1 MQKFFLVLSFFLTH
15 TIIFSQSRDLEGK
28 IKAQQ
33 GEIIEETLVKVK
45 DTLNNVSSDLKGKI
59 KAQEE
64 AIKENTKDED
74 ILDTSFYKIFYL
86 DGRVETVDTTLSIYK
101 DYKFNFLREDSFDL
115 ISFANTAHT
124 YNKLAYNF
132 KDFSKPDIGARGKHF
147 HYFEKE
153 DIGYYNVP
161 TPLTEIFAKST
172 FEQGQILDVLVSIN
186 LNPQYNFTVA
196 HKGYKSL
203 GKYLNNRSR
212 GNQFRFTSNYKSKNQ
227 LNHWRFHFVSQNI
240 FNQENGGID
249 PESIYFFEQATNYF
263 VLDEFGNQIENEDGT
278 FEMIEY
284 DGYLDRSRL
293 GTNLLSRGSLYSKR
307 FFSDFKR
314 IILKN
319 KKENTNTLVVN
330 YQFTHEYKK
339 VEFIDDMNSKI
350 FGDVLEFINSDQKI
364 SDLNRFIEQENRI
377 ILSSDSKIGRL
388 KLSYF
393 LTNWKNNFKIY
404 DNQEIGNSIF
414 ELIEDQ
420 SNISVDWKKIF
431 KNYSF
436 EFNFNKSSKPS
447 FKSDYISLNIK
458 GKPIKNVNIEIGSS
472 IIEKSP
478 NFNFKF
484 YRSGYE
490 SYNWFNDNLYDE
502 KISNVNFKLSYKE
515 LLVLTA
521 DYNEIDNYTFFRE
534 NTNALIGETDYKR
547 IAVVNQAENK
557 INYYSIKLFS
567 KVDFG
572 KFSFVNT
579 ARYQKKE
586 QEVAPGNLSTLNVP
600 EWVTRNTIM
609 YSADVFN
616 KSLSIQTGI
625 TFNYFTKY
633 FADYYNP
640 LISEFVTQN
649 FKDIGEFPRVDFFF
663 NAKIQQTR
671 VFIKVEHLNSSF
683 TGYDYYSDPFSPYR
697 DMSVRLGLVWNFFS

>member
-1 MQKFFLVLSFFLTH
+1 MQKFFLVLSFFLIH
-15 TIIFSQSRDLEGK
+15 ASLFSQSID
-28 IKAQQ
+28 
-33 GEIIEETLVKVK
+33 IE
-45 DTLNNVSSDLKGKI
+45 GKI

-64 AIKENTKDED
+64 ALKEKSKGEEKDTLNTDY
-74 ILDTSFYKIFYL
+74 YKIFYL
-86 DGRVETVDTTLSIYK
+86 DGRIDNVDTTLNISK

-115 ISFANTAHT
+115 ISFANSAHT
-124 YNKLAYNF
+124 FNKLAYDF
-132 KDFSKPDIGARGKHF
+132 KDFSKPGIGARGKHF

-161 TPLTEIFAKST
+161 TPFTEIFAKST
-172 FEQGQILDVLVSIN
+172 YEQGQILDMLVSIN
-186 LNPQYNFTVA
+186 LNPQYNFTIA

-203 GKYLNNRSR
+203 GKYINNRSR
-212 GNQFRFTSNYKSKNQ
+212 GNQFRFISNFKSKNQ
-227 LNHWRFHFVSQNI
+227 LSSWRFHFVSQNI
-240 FNQENGGID
+240 FNQENGGLD
-249 PESIYFFEQATNYF
+249 PDSIYFFEQATNYF
-263 VLDEFGNQIENEDGT
+263 VLDESGNQIENEDGS

-293 GTNLLSRGSLYSKR
+293 STMLFGEGSLYSKR
-307 FFSDFKR
+307 FFSDFER
-314 IILKN
+314 VILSG
-319 KKENTNTLVVN
+319 KKDSSNNITLN

-339 VEFIDDMNSKI
+339 VQFSDPMNNKI
-350 FGDVLEFINSDQKI
+350 FGEVLDFINDDQTVSDQ
-364 SDLNRFIEQENRI
+364 NRFIEQENRL
-377 ILSSDSKIGRL
+377 ILSSNSNRLGKI
-388 KLSYF
+388 KLSYS
-393 LTNWKNNFKIY
+393 LTNWVNSFKIY
-404 DNQEIGNSIF
+404 ENQDISNSIF
-414 ELIEDQ
+414 ELNEDQ
-420 SNISVDWKKIF
+420 SNISFDWKKIF
-431 KNYSF
+431 SKYTF
-436 EFNFNKSSKPS
+436 ELNFNKSSKDS
-447 FKSDYISLNIK
+447 FKSDFISLNIK
-458 GKPIKNVNIEIGSS
+458 GSPIKNLNFEIGSS

-478 NFNFKF
+478 NFNFKL
-484 YRSGYE
+484 YRSGFE
-490 SYNWFNDNLYDE
+490 SYNWLNDNLHNE
-502 KISNVNFKLSYKE
+502 KISNINLKLSYKE

-534 NTNALIGETDYKR
+534 NTNALTGETDTKR
-547 IAVVNQAENK
+547 LAVVNQANNK
-557 INYYSIKLFS
+557 INYYSFKLFS

-586 QEVAPGNLSTLNVP
+586 QEVSLGNLSTLNVP

-616 KSLSIQTGI
+616 KSLFIQTGI
-625 TFNYFTKY
+625 TFNYFTRY

-649 FKDIGEFPRVDFFF
+649 YKEIGEYPRFDFFF

>member
-1 MQKFFLVLSFFLTH
+1 MQKFFLVLTFFLIQT
-15 TIIFSQSRDLEGK
+15 TIFSQSVDLEAK
-28 IKAQQ
+28 
-33 GEIIEETLVKVK
+33 L
-45 DTLNNVSSDLKGKI
+45 

-64 AIKENTKDED
+64 ALKDKSKVEEKDTLNTDY
-74 ILDTSFYKIFYL
+74 YKIFFL
-86 DGRVETVDTTLSIYK
+86 DGRIENVDTTLNIHK
-101 DYKFNFLREDSFDL
+101 DYKFNFLRDDSFDL
-115 ISFANTAHT
+115 ISFANSAHT
-124 YNKLAYNF
+124 YNKLAYDF
-132 KDFSKPDIGARGKHF
+132 KDFSKPGVGARGKHF

-172 FEQGQILDVLVSIN
+172 YEQGQILDMLVSIN
-186 LNPQYNFTVA
+186 LNPQYNFTIA

-203 GKYLNNRSR
+203 GKYINTRSR
-212 GNQFRFTSNYKSKNQ
+212 GNQFRFISNYDSKDQ
-227 LNHWRFHFVSQNI
+227 LSHWRFHFVSQNI
-240 FNQENGGID
+240 FNQENGGLD
-249 PESIYFFEQATNYF
+249 PDSIYFFEQATNYF
-263 VLDEFGNQIENEDGT
+263 ILDDSGNQIENEDGS

-293 GTNLLSRGSLYSKR
+293 SSILLAESSLYSKR

-314 IILKN
+314 VILN
-319 KKENTNTLVVN
+319 GKKDGSYSLALN

-339 VEFIDDMNSKI
+339 IQFNDPTNSEI
-350 FGDVLEFINSDQKI
+350 FGNLLEFINDDQKVE
-364 SDLNRFIEQENRI
+364 DKNKFIEQENRL
-377 ILSSDSKIGRL
+377 ILSSSSNKLGII
-388 KLSYF
+388 KLSYS
-393 LTNWKNNFKIY
+393 LNNWINSFKIY
-404 DNQEIGNSIF
+404 ENQNTGNSIF
-414 ELIEDQ
+414 ELNEDQ
-420 SNISVDWKKIF
+420 SNISFDWEKIF
-431 KNYSF
+431 KKYRF
-436 EFNFNKSSKPS
+436 KLNFNKSSKED
-447 FKSDYISLNIK
+447 FKSDFISFNFK
-458 GKPIKNVNIEIGSS
+458 GNPIKNVSFEIGSS

-484 YRSGYE
+484 YRSAYE
-490 SYNWFNDNLYDE
+490 SYNWFNSSLSDE
-502 KISNVNFKLSYKE
+502 KISNINLKLSYND
-515 LLVLTA
+515 LLILTA

-534 NTNALIGETDYKR
+534 STNALTGEIDFKR
-547 IAVVNQAENK
+547 LAVVNQAENK
-557 INYYSIKLFS
+557 IKYYSLKLFS

-579 ARYQKKE
+579 ARYQKNE
-586 QEVAPGNLSTLNVP
+586 QEFSDENLSTLNIP

-609 YSADVFN
+609 YSSDVFN
-616 KSLSIQTGI
+616 KSLFIQTGI

-649 FKDIGEFPRVDFFF
+649 YKEIGEFPRFDFFF

>member
-1 MQKFFLVLSFFLTH
+1 MQKFFLVLSFFLIH
-15 TIIFSQSRDLEGK
+15 TSIFSQSDDLEGK
-28 IKAQQ
+28 
-33 GEIIEETLVKVK
+33 L
-45 DTLNNVSSDLKGKI
+45 

-64 AIKENTKDED
+64 ALKEKSKGEEKDTLNSD
-74 ILDTSFYKIFYL
+74 YYKIFYL
-86 DGRVETVDTTLSIYK
+86 DGRIENVDTTLNIYK
-101 DYKFNFLREDSFDL
+101 DYKFNFLREDTFDL
-115 ISFANTAHT
+115 ISFANSAHT
-124 YNKLAYNF
+124 FNKLAYDL
-132 KDFSKPDIGARGKHF
+132 KDFSKPGIGARGKHY

-153 DIGYYNVP
+153 DIGYYKVP

-172 FEQGQILDVLVSIN
+172 YEQGQILDMLVSIN
-186 LNPQYNFTVA
+186 LNPQYNFTIA

-203 GKYLNNRSR
+203 GKYQNTRSR
-212 GNQFRFTSNYKSKNQ
+212 GNQFRFISNFKSKNQ
-227 LNHWRFHFVSQNI
+227 LSAWRFHFVSQNI
-240 FNQENGGID
+240 FNQENAGLD
-249 PESIYFFEQATNYF
+249 PDSIYFFEQATNYF
-263 VLDEFGNQIENEDGT
+263 ILDDSGNQIENEDGT

-293 GTNLLSRGSLYSKR
+293 GPMLYGEGFLYSKR
-307 FFSDFKR
+307 FFSDFER
-314 IILKN
+314 VLLKGE
-319 KKENTNTLVVN
+319 KEDSNTLAIN

-339 VEFIDDMNSKI
+339 IEFSDPMNNKI
-350 FGDVLEFINSDQKI
+350 FGEVSDFINQDQTVSDQ
-364 SDLNRFIEQENRI
+364 NRFIEQENRL
-377 ILSSDSKIGRL
+377 ILSSNLNKLG
-388 KLSYF
+388 KFQLSYS
-393 LTNWKNNFKIY
+393 LTNWVNNFKIY
-404 DNQEIGNSIF
+404 ENQDINDLVF
-414 ELIEDQ
+414 ELNEDQ
-420 SNISVDWKKIF
+420 SNIYFDWKKIF
-431 KNYSF
+431 RNYTF
-436 EFNFNKSSKPS
+436 DFNLSKSSKDE
-447 FKSDYISLNIK
+447 FKSDFISFNIN
-458 GKPIKNVNIEIGSS
+458 GSPIKNFKFEIGSS

-478 NFNFKF
+478 NFNFKL
-484 YRSGYE
+484 YRSGFKN
-490 SYNWFNDNLYDE
+490 YNWLNDDLKNE
-502 KISNVNFKLSYKE
+502 KISNINLKLSYKE

-521 DYNEIDNYTFFRE
+521 DYYEIENYTFFRE
-534 NTNALIGETDYKR
+534 STNALLGETDLLR
-547 IAVVNQAENK
+547 LAIVNQANNK
-557 INYYSIKLFS
+557 INYYNLKLFS

-609 YSADVFN
+609 YSTDVFN
-616 KSLSIQTGI
+616 KSLFIQTGI

-649 FKDIGEFPRVDFFF
+649 YKEIGEFPRFDFFF

>member
-1 MQKFFLVLSFFLTH
+1 MQKFFLVLSFFLTQNFM
-15 TIIFSQSRDLEGK
+15 FSQSIDMERKLKTEQEAIKKKSEGEK
-28 IKAQQ
+28 
-33 GEIIEETLVKVK
+33 K
-45 DTLNNVSSDLKGKI
+45 DTLTTDY
-59 KAQEE
+59 
-64 AIKENTKDED
+64 
-74 ILDTSFYKIFYL
+74 YKIFYL
-86 DGRVETVDTTLSIYK
+86 DGRMETVDTSISINK

-115 ISFANTAHT
+115 ISFANSAHT
-124 YNKLAYNF
+124 YNKLAYNL

-161 TPLTEIFAKST
+161 TPFTEIFAKST
-172 FEQGQILDVLVSIN
+172 YEQGQILDMLVSVN
-186 LNPQYNFTVA
+186 LNPQYNFTIA

-203 GKYLNNRSR
+203 GKYLNTRSR
-212 GNQFRFTSNYKSKNQ
+212 GNQFRFISNFKSKNQ
-227 LNHWRFHFVSQNI
+227 LSQWRLHFVSQNI
-240 FNQENGGID
+240 FNKENGGLD
-249 PESIYFFEQATNYF
+249 PDSIYFFEQATNYF

-293 GTNLLSRGSLYSKR
+293 GPTLFAEGSLYSKR
-307 FFSDFKR
+307 FFSDFER
-314 IILKN
+314 IIFKN
-319 KKENTNTLVVN
+319 KKEKTNTLAVS

-339 VEFIDDMNSKI
+339 VKYIDPMNNKT
-350 FGDVLEFINSDQKI
+350 FGEVLEFIKDGQTV
-364 SDLNRFIEQENRI
+364 SDLNRFIEQENRLI
-377 ILSSDSKIGRL
+377 FSSDSKIGRL
-388 KLSYF
+388 KLSYS
-393 LTNWKNNFKIY
+393 LTNWNNNFKIY
-404 DNQEIGNSIF
+404 DNQDINDSIF
-414 ELIEDQ
+414 ELAEDQ
-420 SNISVDWKKIF
+420 SNISFDWKKIF
-431 KNYSF
+431 EKYTF
-436 EFNFNKSSKPS
+436 ELNFNRSSKDS
-447 FKSDYISLNIK
+447 FKSDFISLNIK
-458 GKPIKNVNIEIGSS
+458 GNPLKNINFELSS
-472 IIEKSP
+472 LIIERSP

-484 YRSGYE
+484 YRSAYE
-490 SYNWFNDNLYDE
+490 SYNWFNDSLYDE
-502 KISNVNFKLSYKE
+502 KTSNINLKISYKD
-515 LLVLTA
+515 LFVLTA

-534 NTNALIGETDYKR
+534 NTNALTGETDTKR
-547 IAVVNQAENK
+547 LASVNQADVK
-557 INYYSIKLFS
+557 INYYSLKLFS

-572 KFSFVNT
+572 KFSIVNT

-586 QEVAPGNLSTLNVP
+586 QEFSFGNLSTLNVP

-616 KSLSIQTGI
+616 KSLFIQTGI
-625 TFNYFTKY
+625 TFNYFTKF

-649 FKDIGEFPRVDFFF
+649 YKEIGDYPRFDFFF

>member
-1 MQKFFLVLSFFLTH
+1 MQKFFLVLSFFFIH
-15 TIIFSQSRDLEGK
+15 TAIFSQSVDLEGK
-28 IKAQQ
+28 
-33 GEIIEETLVKVK
+33 L
-45 DTLNNVSSDLKGKI
+45 

-64 AIKENTKDED
+64 AMREKSKGEEKDTLNTEY
-74 ILDTSFYKIFYL
+74 YKIFYL
-86 DGRVETVDTTLSIYK
+86 DGRIENVDTTLNIYK

-115 ISFANTAHT
+115 ISFANSAHT

-172 FEQGQILDVLVSIN
+172 YEQGQILDMLVSIN
-186 LNPQYNFTVA
+186 LNPQYNFTIA

-203 GKYLNNRSR
+203 GKYLNTRSR
-212 GNQFRFTSNYKSKNQ
+212 GNQFRFISNFRSKNQ

-240 FNQENGGID
+240 FNQENAGLD
-249 PESIYFFEQATNYF
+249 PDSIYFFEQATDYF
-263 VLDEFGNQIENEDGT
+263 VLDDSGNQVLNEDGS
-278 FEMIEY
+278 FKMIEY

-293 GTNLLSRGSLYSKR
+293 GPSLFGEGSLYSKR
-307 FFSDFKR
+307 FFSDFERVLLNSEKQNS
-314 IILKN
+314 N
-319 KKENTNTLVVN
+319 KIKLN

-339 VEFIDDMNSKI
+339 VQFSDPMNNQI
-350 FGDVLEFINSDQKI
+350 FGEVFDFVSDDEGVSDQ
-364 SDLNRFIEQENRI
+364 NRFIEQENKL
-377 ILSSDSKIGRL
+377 ILSSNSEKIGKL
-388 KLSYF
+388 KLSYS
-393 LTNWKNNFKIY
+393 LTNWENSFKIY
-404 DNQEIGNSIF
+404 ENQNIGDSIF
-414 ELIEDQ
+414 ELNKDQ
-420 SNISVDWKKIF
+420 SNITIEWIKIF
-431 KNYSF
+431 KKYSF
-436 EFNFNKSSKPS
+436 DLRFNKSSKDN

-458 GKPIKNVNIEIGSS
+458 GNPIKNIDFQIGSS

-478 NFNFKF
+478 NFNFMF
-484 YRSGYE
+484 YRSGFE
-490 SYNWFNDNLYDE
+490 SYNWFNTNLYDE
-502 KISNVNFKLSYKE
+502 NIFNINFKLSYKQ
-515 LLVLTA
+515 LLILNA
-521 DYNEIDNYTFFRE
+521 DYYEIDNYTFFRE
-534 NTNALIGETDYKR
+534 STNALTGETDVKR
-547 IAVVNQAENK
+547 LAVVNQADNK
-557 INYYSIKLFS
+557 INYYSFKLFS

-586 QEVAPGNLSTLNVP
+586 QEFSFGSLSTLNVP
-600 EWVTRNTIM
+600 EWLTRNTIM
-609 YSADVFN
+609 FSTDVFN
-616 KSLSIQTGI
+616 KSLFIQTGI

-649 FKDIGEFPRVDFFF
+649 YREIGEFPRFDFFF

-683 TGYDYYSDPFSPYR
+683 SGYDYYSDPFSPYR

>member
-1 MQKFFLVLSFFLTH
+1 MQKFFLVLSFFLIQT
-15 TIIFSQSRDLEGK
+15 TIFSQSDDLEGK
-28 IKAQQ
+28 
-33 GEIIEETLVKVK
+33 L
-45 DTLNNVSSDLKGKI
+45 

-64 AIKENTKDED
+64 ALKEKSKGEEKDTLNTDY
-74 ILDTSFYKIFYL
+74 YKIFYL
-86 DGRVETVDTTLSIYK
+86 DGRIDNVDTTLNIYK
-101 DYKFNFLREDSFDL
+101 DYKFNFLREDPFDL
-115 ISFANTAHT
+115 ISFANSAHT
-124 YNKLAYNF
+124 YNKLAYDF

-172 FEQGQILDVLVSIN
+172 YEQGQILDMLISIN
-186 LNPQYNFTVA
+186 LNPQYNFTIA

-203 GKYLNNRSR
+203 GKYLNTRSR
-212 GNQFRFTSNYKSKNQ
+212 GNQFRFISNFKSKNQ
-227 LNHWRFHFVSQNI
+227 LSHWRFHFVSQNI
-240 FNQENGGID
+240 FNQENGGLD
-249 PESIYFFEQATNYF
+249 PDSIYFFEQATNYF
-263 VLDEFGNQIENEDGT
+263 VLDEFGNQIENEDGS
-278 FEMIEY
+278 FKMIEY

-293 GTNLLSRGSLYSKR
+293 GPQLYSRGSLYSKR
-307 FFSDFKR
+307 FFSDFER

-319 KKENTNTLVVN
+319 KKDLTNILAVN

-339 VEFIDDMNSKI
+339 IEFIDEMNNLT
-350 FGDVLEFINSDQKI
+350 FGEVQEFISDEQSV
-364 SDLNRFIEQENRI
+364 SDLNRFIEQENKL
-377 ILSSDSKIGRL
+377 ILSSDSKIGRF
-388 KLSYF
+388 KLSF
-393 LTNWKNNFKIY
+393 SLSNWKNNFKIY
-404 DNQEIGNSIF
+404 DNQMVDDSIF
-414 ELIEDQ
+414 ELNEDQ
-420 SNISVDWKKIF
+420 SNLSFDWIKIF
-431 KNYSF
+431 DKYTF
-436 EFNFNKSSKPS
+436 ELNFNKSSKDS
-447 FKSDYISLNIK
+447 FRSDFISLNIK
-458 GKPIKNVNIEIGSS
+458 GNPIKNVNFEISSS

-484 YRSGYE
+484 YRSAYE

-502 KISNVNFKLSYKE
+502 KISNINLKLSYRE
-515 LLVLTA
+515 LLVLNV

-534 NTNALIGETDYKR
+534 NTNALTGETDTKR
-547 IAVVNQAENK
+547 LAVVNQADNK
-557 INYYSIKLFS
+557 INYYSLKLFS
-567 KVDFG
+567 KIDFG
-572 KFSFVNT
+572 KFSLVNT

-586 QEVAPGNLSTLNVP
+586 QEVSAGNLSTLNVP

-616 KSLSIQTGI
+616 KSLFIQTGI
-625 TFNYFTKY
+625 TFNYFTRY

-649 FKDIGEFPRVDFFF
+649 YKEIGEFPRFDFFF

-697 DMSVRLGLVWNFFS
+697 DMSVRLGLVWNFFK

>member
-1 MQKFFLVLSFFLTH
+1 MQKFFLVLSFFLIQTN
-15 TIIFSQSRDLEGK
+15 IFSQSVDLEAK
-28 IKAQQ
+28 
-33 GEIIEETLVKVK
+33 L
-45 DTLNNVSSDLKGKI
+45 

-64 AIKENTKDED
+64 ALKEKSKEEEKD
-74 ILDTSFYKIFYL
+74 ILNADYYKVFYL
-86 DGRVETVDTTLSIYK
+86 DGRVDNIDTTLNIYK

-115 ISFANTAHT
+115 ISFANSAHT
-124 YNKLAYNF
+124 FNKLAYNF
-132 KDFSKPDIGARGKHF
+132 KDFSKPGIGARGKHF

-172 FEQGQILDVLVSIN
+172 YEQGQILDMLVSIN
-186 LNPQYNFTVA
+186 LTPQYNFTIA

-203 GKYLNNRSR
+203 GKYINTRSR
-212 GNQFRFTSNYKSKNQ
+212 GNQFRFISNYKSKNQ
-227 LNHWRFHFVSQNI
+227 LSHWRFHFVSQNI
-240 FNQENGGID
+240 FNQENGGLD
-249 PESIYFFEQATNYF
+249 PDSIYFFEQATNYF
-263 VLDEFGNQIENEDGT
+263 VLDESGNQIENEDGS

-293 GTNLLSRGSLYSKR
+293 SPMLFGEGFLYSKR
-307 FFSDFKR
+307 FFSDFER
-314 IILKN
+314 VLLTG
-319 KKENTNTLVVN
+319 KKESLNTLTLN

-339 VEFIDDMNSKI
+339 IQFNDPMNNRM
-350 FGDVLEFINSDQKI
+350 FGEVSDFINDDQKVSDQ
-364 SDLNRFIEQENRI
+364 NRFIEQENRLV
-377 ILSSDSKIGRL
+377 LSSNSNKLGNI
-388 KLSYF
+388 KLSYS
-393 LTNWKNNFKIY
+393 LTNWVNSFKIY
-404 DNQEIGNSIF
+404 ENQDIDNSIF
-414 ELIEDQ
+414 ELNEDQ
-420 SNISVDWKKIF
+420 SNISFNWKKVSN
-431 KNYSF
+431 NYSF
-436 EFNFNKSSKPS
+436 DINFNKSAKDS
-447 FKSDYISLNIK
+447 FKSDFISLNIK
-458 GKPIKNVNIEIGSS
+458 GNPIKNLNFEIGSS

-478 NFNFKF
+478 NFNFKL
-484 YRSGYE
+484 YRSAYE
-490 SYNWFNDNLYDE
+490 SYNWINDNLQNE
-502 KISNVNFKLSYKE
+502 KISNINLKLSYKE

-534 NTNALIGETDYKR
+534 SSNALTGESDLKR
-547 IAVVNQAENK
+547 LAIVNQAENK
-557 INYYSIKLFS
+557 INYYSLKMFS

-579 ARYQKKE
+579 ARYQKNE
-586 QEVAPGNLSTLNVP
+586 QEVSVENLLTLNVP

-616 KSLSIQTGI
+616 KSLFIQTGI

-649 FKDIGEFPRVDFFF
+649 YKEIGEFPRFDFFF

-683 TGYDYYSDPFSPYR
+683 SGYDYYSDPFSPYR

>member
-1 MQKFFLVLSFFLTH
+1 MQKFFLVLSFFLIQTS
-15 TIIFSQSRDLEGK
+15 IFSQSDDLEGK
-28 IKAQQ
+28 
-33 GEIIEETLVKVK
+33 L
-45 DTLNNVSSDLKGKI
+45 

-64 AIKENTKDED
+64 AIREKSKGEEKDTLNTDY
-74 ILDTSFYKIFYL
+74 YKIFYL
-86 DGRVETVDTTLSIYK
+86 DGRIDNVDTTLNIYK

-115 ISFANTAHT
+115 ISFANSAHT
-124 YNKLAYNF
+124 YNKLAYDF

-172 FEQGQILDVLVSIN
+172 YEQGQILDMLVSIN
-186 LNPQYNFTVA
+186 LNPQYNFTIA

-203 GKYLNNRSR
+203 GKYLSTRSR
-212 GNQFRFTSNYKSKNQ
+212 GNQFRFSSNFKSKNDRSNWK
-227 LNHWRFHFVSQNI
+227 LHFVSQNI
-240 FNQENGGID
+240 FNQENGGLD
-249 PESIYFFEQATNYF
+249 PDSIYYFEQATEYF
-263 VLDEFGNQIENEDGT
+263 VVDNFGNQIIEEDGSYR
-278 FEMIEY
+278 MIEY

-293 GTNLLSRGSLYSKR
+293 GPKIIAEGSLYSKR
-307 FFSDFKR
+307 FFSDFHYAL
-314 IILKN
+314 I
-319 KKENTNTLVVN
+319 KKKSQNLNTLALN

-339 VEFIDDMNSKI
+339 IQFKDQSKNLT
-350 FGDVLEFINSDQKI
+350 FGDLDEIEEVN
-364 SDLNRFIEQENRI
+364 DLSRFIEQENKL
-377 ILSSDSKIGRL
+377 ILSSNIN
-388 KLSYF
+388 KLGNFQFSYSI
-393 LTNWKNNFKIY
+393 TNWKNSFRIY
-404 DNQEIGNSIF
+404 ENQSIDDLVLEIDPN
-414 ELIEDQ
+414 Q
-420 SNISVDWKKIF
+420 SNLSFDWKKLF
-431 KNYSF
+431 KEYSF
-436 EFNFNKSSKPS
+436 EFHINKSSKEK
-447 FKSDYISLNIK
+447 FKSDLIQLSIK
-458 GKPIKNVNIEIGSS
+458 GTPIKNINFELSS
-472 IIEKSP
+472 AIIEKSP
-478 NFNFKF
+478 NFNFIF
-484 YRSGYE
+484 FRSAYKT
-490 SYNWFNDNLYDE
+490 YNWYNENLSTE
-502 KISNVNFKLSYKE
+502 KISNLFIKLSYKE

-521 DYNEIDNYTFFRE
+521 DYNQIDNYTFFRE
-534 NTNALIGETDYKR
+534 STNALTGETDLQR
-547 IAVVNQAENK
+547 LAVVNQADNK
-557 INYYSIKLFS
+557 INYYSLKLFS

-586 QEVAPGNLSTLNVP
+586 QEVSLGNLSTLNVP

-616 KSLSIQTGI
+616 KSLFIQTGI
-625 TFNYFTKY
+625 TFNYFTRY

-649 FKDIGEFPRVDFFF
+649 YKEIGEYPRFDFFF